1 MNQLDK
7 KYQVFISSTYEDLK
21 EHRRALIGACLES
34 GYIPVGMEMFSAG
47 DDDQLTV
54 IHRTIEQCDYYVVI
68 IAHRYGSTRTLPD
81 GRQLSY
87 TEIEYDYAVEKHVPV
102 IALLADA
109 DVAVPASKIESDEQR
124 RLLEAFKAKAKQRMC
139 KFWKSP
145 EDLAL
150 KATAAIVK
158 ATQDQ
163 PRPGWIRGTNA
174 ASPQTA
180 EELARLSKENE
191 ELRSRLS
198 NIDPDESEVRRC
210 QVDWDGLGKIDPMG
224 GLSGQFGV
232 SLDTRGVFLMLCE
245 VPLIPISRHELIQ
258 VLTSHVCD
266 FVRRSAAGKEI
277 LGTEVSPMIRQCIDI
292 YDCMNLIE
300 TVADRRRSG
309 PIAFDVHEVQLTD
322 RGHALRRWIRRSEIL
337 GEISAI
343 PR

>member
-1 MNQLDK
+1 MTQLDK

-21 EHRRALIGACLES
+21 EHRSALIGACLEG

-47 DDDQLTV
+47 NDDQLTV
-54 IHRTIEQCDYYVVI
+54 IQRTIEQCDYYVVI

-180 EELARLSKENE
+180 EELARLSRENE
-191 ELRSRLS
+191 ALRSRLS
-198 NIDPDESEVRRC
+198 IIDPDESEVRRC
-210 QVDWDGLGKIDPMG
+210 QVDWDNLGKTDPMSR
-224 GLSGQFGV
+224 LSGQYGV
-232 SLDTRGVFLMLCE
+232 SLDARVVFRMLCE
-245 VPLIPISRHELIQ
+245 LLITPISGHELNQ
-258 VLTSHVCD
+258 VLTTRVCS
-266 FVRRSAAGKEI
+266 FVRQAAASKDI
-277 LGTEVSPMIRQCIDI
+277 LGTEVAPMIRQCIDI
-292 YDCMNLIE
+292 YDSMNLIE
-300 TVADRRRSG
+300 TVADRRSSG
-309 PIAFDVHEVQLTD
+309 PITFDVHDVQLTD
-322 RGHALRRWIRRSEIL
+322 RGHALRRWIKRLEF
-337 GEISAI
+337 SAELN
-343 PR
+343 PSLQ